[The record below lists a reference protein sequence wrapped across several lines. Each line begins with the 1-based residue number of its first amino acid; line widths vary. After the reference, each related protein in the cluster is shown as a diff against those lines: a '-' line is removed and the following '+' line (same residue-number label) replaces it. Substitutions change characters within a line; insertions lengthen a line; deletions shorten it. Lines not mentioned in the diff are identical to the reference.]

1 MTIKLYGIKSCDT
14 VRKARKW
21 LETAGIDYNFVD
33 LRQEPVSQQTLTG
46 WLEQIGHDVLINRR
60 STTWKGLSDSEREQA
75 SGARAAALLAE
86 YPTLIKRPVLEHG
99 DRTLVGFD
107 SARYQTEFNAL

>member
-14 VRKARKW
+14 VREARKW
-21 LETAGIDYNFVD
+21 LENAGIEYNYVD
-33 LRQEPVSQQTLTG
+33 LREEPVSKQTLTG

-75 SGARAAALLAE
+75 NGSQAAALLAE
-86 YPTLIKRPVLEHG
+86 HPTLIKRPVLEHS
-99 DRTLVGFD
+99 DNTLVGFD
-107 SARYQTEFNAL
+107 SARYQTEFNAQ